1 MCHCDECR
9 ARRRGSA
16 PSGRPP
22 GAPTRGGER
31 PPRANAAPNPTE
43 CEGCSC
49 WRCNP
54 CIRPDVGSAP
64 TAPRCSKFSR
74 MASASATSLCVPRAL
89 RSAMKP
95 TPQASNSR
103 LGSNK
108 PCASGNANASCGA
121 IFGCCLVPDMSIVLG
136 SGLAQVVVSGRRSGP
151 TRRTL
156 GRPAATHP
164 CERVGQAALIST
176 MWSTEPPA
184 PTLAVHSVALRV
196 FRFGRVAGL
205 GTPDAAS
212 RRCSSTLLRGPRCG
226 PLSPCAAR
234 GGLGFGSRSA

>member
-1 MCHCDECR
+1 MR
-9 ARRRGSA
+9 MPA
-16 PSGRPP
+16 PS
-22 GAPTRGGER
+22 
-31 PPRANAAPNPTE
+31 
-43 CEGCSC
+43 
-49 WRCNP
+49 
-54 CIRPDVGSAP
+54 PDVGSAP
-64 TAPRCSKFSR
+64 TAPRCSRFSR

-108 PCASGNANASCGA
+108 PCASGNAKAACGV
-121 IFGCCLVPDMSIVLG
+121 IFGCCLVPDMIVVLG
-136 SGLAQVVVSGRRSGP
+136 SGWPRWFVQADAPASHGAPWAALPRPFVV
-151 TRRTL
+151 
-156 GRPAATHP
+156 
-164 CERVGQAALIST
+164 RVGQAALIST

-184 PTLAVHSVALRV
+184 PTLAIHSVALRV
-196 FRFGRVAGL
+196 FRFGRVAGF

-226 PLSPCAAR
+226 PLSPCTAQ